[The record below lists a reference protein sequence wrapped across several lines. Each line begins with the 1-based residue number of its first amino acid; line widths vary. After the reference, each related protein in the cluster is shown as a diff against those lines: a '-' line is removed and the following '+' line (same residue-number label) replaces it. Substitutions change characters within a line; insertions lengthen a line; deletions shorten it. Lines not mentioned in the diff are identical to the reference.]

1 MSQSPPPSLTQF
13 QMPNVQK
20 ANEGK
25 CQKVVDQDTLEAK
38 YVFGF
43 CSYLDL
49 PLFDTCLHLQKY
61 HNLIVKYLPI
71 DEHHFNILNAKC
83 TKSKSRYDKL
93 KYFGKNL
100 RS

>member
-1 MSQSPPPSLTQF
+1 MPQSPPSSLTQF

-49 PLFDTCLHLQKY
+49 PLFDTCLHLQKVVIQDITISS
-61 HNLIVKYLPI
+61 L
-71 DEHHFNILNAKC
+71 NISQLMNIIL
-83 TKSKSRYDKL
+83 T
-93 KYFGKNL
+93 F
-100 RS
+100 